1 MCAQEQNPPV
11 TTEKKI
17 LWLVLKEHKYWTWNN
32 NGRLADLCATRDSE
46 SFQFAGE
53 GILMLRCGKTD
64 FTKVEIKLID
74 SPENIDAV
82 SVQDTYPEMDMIVA
96 DQGDHCKMIRN
107 RFGELK
113 MFYWERKKSINLGN
127 QVVFQDFI
135 EPRTN
140 QNM

>member
-1 MCAQEQNPPV
+1 
-11 TTEKKI
+11 
-17 LWLVLKEHKYWTWNN
+17 
-32 NGRLADLCATRDSE
+32 
-46 SFQFAGE
+46 
-53 GILMLRCGKTD
+53 MLRCGKTD

-113 MFYWERKKSINLGN
+113 MFYWERKKIHHPWISSCFPG
-127 QVVFQDFI
+127 FH
-135 EPRTN
+135 
-140 QNM
+140 